1 MDINKI
7 TRLLKPELVRFEEQ
21 FYRMLNWSP
30 TGLSSHL
37 EALKGKRL
45 RPLLLILIAKAIA
58 PNRALKDSQLN
69 VAVVIELIHNATLI
83 HDDVLDD
90 ARLRR
95 NVATFNAGYGNEMA
109 VLFGDYLFSQA
120 FVGCSDIDA
129 QGVLKLLSSVS
140 SQMCLGEL
148 RHMHKRFHFDLA
160 ETDYFQIIR
169 QKTASLFSA
178 ASYLGASLY
187 TGQPTGGPTNRSDKD
202 YLIAARNYGENFGI
216 AYQIMDDYLDIVNI
230 DYQPD
235 KSAGTDLS
243 KGKITL
249 PVIRMLETAPEDK
262 KKRLMSLISQDNCHL
277 PQNRKKLHKL
287 LENSRALDYTR
298 NYIKYFI
305 RHAQLALKPFRKSAY
320 KDALLHLSEQIM
332 PHKGDK

>member
-1 MDINKI
+1 MEINRI
-7 TRLLKPELVRFEEQ
+7 NRLLKPELIRFEEQ

-45 RPLLLILIAKAIA
+45 RPLLLMLIAKAIA

-95 NVATFNAGYGNEMA
+95 NVPTFNAGYGNEMA

-187 TGQPTGGPTNRSDKD
+187 TGNKD

-230 DYQPD
+230 DHQPD

-249 PVIRMLETAPEDK
+249 PVIRMLETASDDK
-262 KKRLMSLISQDNCHL
+262 RKRLMSLISQDSCHL
-277 PQNRKKLHKL
+277 PQNRKQLHKL

-305 RHAQLALKPFRKSAY
+305 RHAQLALKPFRKSVY
-320 KDALLHLSEQIM
+320 KEALMYLSEQIK
-332 PHKGDK
+332 P